1 MNFRTFLSPLCLLKE
16 AGVDAEKPSR
26 VSDRLV
32 HMFLPDMPIL
42 GPNSLKDLRTFG
54 ALNPPLVTRLVG
66 LEPLLGGEL
75 LAACGAGEL
84 LPVDLGVGLEMRLLV
99 GCIVTLF
106 TFELGGIRANF
117 LMSHKV
123 FGTDIYTTRLAFS
136 DSVGVEMV
144 RQLLVVFTHL
154 MADIALRLPL
164 APPAPVYLGLVC
176 LDIVNFRRLLD
187 RHLGRLPGSPGCIIG
202 LFINYGRTFLT
213 G

>member
-1 MNFRTFLSPLCLLKE
+1 MNFLTLFNTLCLLKK

-54 ALNPPLVTRLVG
+54 ALDPPLVTRLVG

-75 LAACGAGEL
+75 LPTGGAGQL
-84 LPVDLGVGLEMRLLV
+84 LLVDLGVGEEIVPPV
-99 GCIVTLF
+99 GRIVTLS
-106 TFELGGIRANF
+106 TFELGSTCAGFI
-117 LMSHKV
+117 MSNKV
-123 FGTDIYTTRLAFS
+123 FGADIDSTRLAFS

-154 MADIALRLPL
+154 MTDIALRLPL
-164 APPAPVYLGLVC
+164 APPAPVYLDLVR
-176 LDIVNFRRLLD
+176 LDIVNFRQ
-187 RHLGRLPGSPGCIIG
+187 LGRLLGRLLGSPGCVLG
-202 LFINYGRTFLT
+202 LSISHGRTFLI